1 VFSSPGWYGVCNYI
15 ENPMNMESEKKS
27 DVESEPG
34 NSLFLPASTHLS
46 LSERLMRIVIE
57 DDDEEPVDNTQD

>member
-1 VFSSPGWYGVCNYI
+1 
-15 ENPMNMESEKKS
+15 MNMESEKKS